1 MVISLFEQRCRT
13 ACVVALVV
21 AFGALGVGC
30 AGSPAQISK
39 MSPEDLTK
47 VTDAQLCY
55 TYAALKGRRAS
66 EPNVDAEVA
75 RRNADCALEVEYHV
89 DDCSAL
95 DIVSAAR
102 STTYVNLTEVTVKN
116 SSPRP
121 KRFRLMAPSGVYGE
135 TQIVGPESTVTIKF
149 VEDRE
154 TAQVS
159 GALQILKGE
168 VGSNWQVFQC
178 FTARSDGT

>member
-1 MVISLFEQRCRT
+1 MVISLFEQRGRT
-13 ACVVALVV
+13 ACVGALVF
-21 AFGALGVGC
+21 AFGALAVGC

-47 VTDAQLCY
+47 VTDKQLCY

-66 EPNVDAEVA
+66 EPNFDAEVV
-75 RRNADCALEVEYHV
+75 RRNADCSLEVEYRV
-89 DDCSAL
+89 DDCSTL
-95 DIVSAAR
+95 NIISAVP
-102 STTYVNLTEVTVKN
+102 STTYVNLTEVAVKN
-116 SSPRP
+116 SSSRP
-121 KRFRLMAPSGVYGE
+121 KRFRLMAPSGVYGA
-135 TQIVGPESTVTIKF
+135 TQVVGPGSTVTIKF

-159 GALQILKGE
+159 GALQVLKGE

-178 FTARSDGT
+178 YTARPDGT